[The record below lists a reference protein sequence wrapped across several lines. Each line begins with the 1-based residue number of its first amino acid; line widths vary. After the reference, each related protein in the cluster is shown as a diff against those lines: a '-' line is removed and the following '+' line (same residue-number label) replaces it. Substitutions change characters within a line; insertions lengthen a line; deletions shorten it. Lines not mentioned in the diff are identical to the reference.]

1 MAAPT
6 GVEAKGRGKLGDPKE
21 GKGKG
26 KGKDGPKDGETD
38 GDKERFEKVMATASL
53 AKALHQGCCA
63 ACRWAQRHRQ
73 HDAQPVS
80 RELGWDET
88 QLVEQRA
95 TPCAPQATRSCAA
108 GGCCTSV
115 QHLAGLLH
123 GATPPIRGGCGT
135 SVQHPAPHGRLLY
148 LRAATPLG
156 RGFWTERPATSLEGR
171 GCRTELAARRYSNV
185 GLAGVAARETIAV
198 TLPQGEVAAH
208 SVCA

>member
-1 MAAPT
+1 VLQCEHVP
-6 GVEAKGRGKLGDPKE
+6 R
-21 GKGKG
+21 
-26 KGKDGPKDGETD
+26 
-38 GDKERFEKVMATASL
+38 ATASL

-156 RGFWTERPATSLEGR
+156 RGFWTERPATSPPRGGLLCEVSVAGR
-171 GCRTELAARRYSNV
+171 SLQPRARAHTHTHILWGFLVGSLQHYQKIHQAMQELKENPQSSQDDDV
-185 GLAGVAARETIAV
+185 DAGAS
-198 TLPQGEVAAH
+198 L
-208 SVCA
+208 

>member
-1 MAAPT
+1 MLQCEHVP
-6 GVEAKGRGKLGDPKE
+6 R
-21 GKGKG
+21 
-26 KGKDGPKDGETD
+26 
-38 GDKERFEKVMATASL
+38 ATASL

-156 RGFWTERPATSLEGR
+156 RGFWTERPATSPPRGGLLCEVSVAGR
-171 GCRTELAARRYSNV
+171 SLQPRARAHTHTDCGASWWAPSSTTNRSTRPCRSSRRTRSPRKMMTWMRV
-185 GLAGVAARETIAV
+185 PPCRCRCPRRCKEW
-198 TLPQGEVAAH
+198 
-208 SVCA
+208 